1 MLLEL
6 KTDHVYGPVRSRRLG
21 ASLGINPLPPGRK
34 TCSLDCLYCQYGWTP
49 RGYQDTPGAFPP
61 VERVIGQV
69 EAALA
74 RLAEQPAFLTF
85 SGNGEPTL
93 HPAFPALVDGIIGLR
108 DRLAPNARTA
118 ILSNST
124 RLGEPA
130 VFAALRRLD
139 TRIMKLDAGTQA
151 VLGAFNQPLE
161 PLAVGDVVDGLS
173 ALGDVT
179 IQALFAAGPGGNL
192 NEANV
197 AAWTEQVVRIRP
209 VAVQVYTL
217 ARGFPSRDIEPA
229 AQESLEAIAGALRQR
244 GLPAT
249 AF

>member
-1 MLLEL
+1 M
-6 KTDHVYGPVRSRRLG
+6 
-21 ASLGINPLPPGRK
+21 
-34 TCSLDCLYCQYGWTP
+34 
-49 RGYQDTPGAFPP
+49 
-61 VERVIGQV
+61 IGQV

-85 SGNGEPTL
+85 SRQRGADAAPRRSRRSWT
-93 HPAFPALVDGIIGLR
+93 ASSALR

-179 IQALFAAGPGGNL
+179 IQALFAAGPRGQPQRGQRGRVDRAGRAHPPGGRAGL
-192 NEANV
+192 HA
-197 AAWTEQVVRIRP
+197 RP
-209 VAVQVYTL
+209 WVPQPRHRAGSTGVPGGRSL
-217 ARGFPSRDIEPA
+217 AP
-229 AQESLEAIAGALRQR
+229 LRQR